1 MTQVTSRLDG
11 HDSGV
16 ARMYNTNDRV
26 YVRQSLQACVHAQQA
41 WQSALE
47 TAVAVKAR
55 RQDVSSRR
63 FFSGSEG
70 IMA

>member
-1 MTQVTSRLDG
+1 MTQVMTSLDG

-47 TAVAVKAR
+47 TAVKAR

>member
-1 MTQVTSRLDG
+1 
-11 HDSGV
+11 
-16 ARMYNTNDRV
+16 MYNTNDRV
-26 YVRQSLQACVHAQQA
+26 YVRQSLQAGLAGLPSLLMKRWRNRNHRDAQQA

-47 TAVAVKAR
+47 AAVAVRAR